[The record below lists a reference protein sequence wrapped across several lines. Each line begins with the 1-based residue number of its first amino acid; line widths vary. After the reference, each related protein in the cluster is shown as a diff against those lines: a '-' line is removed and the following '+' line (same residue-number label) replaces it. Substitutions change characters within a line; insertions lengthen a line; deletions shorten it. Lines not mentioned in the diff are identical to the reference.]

1 MKRPLL
7 IAALLAA
14 PIAVGGAVKAEPL
27 QMFNIQTPSAGV
39 VNFSGTGTANF
50 NQSLG
55 TNNSFNVGSSTNLG
69 VNASASSTSDY
80 TSTGSANLDL
90 AGTSRIQQTI
100 GTATSAFNTQ
110 TVSDSAASS
119 AANVAEDTVAS
130 SSTGESWSQ
139 SWEDSSSFGDNYT
152 YHDEYTDA
160 GGTTYHAGYYYDM
173 HPSDMGWDDTQHSV
187 SENYK
192 SVESYQEASEEAW
205 QEEYDEAYST
215 VFSDRFEEIS
225 SASASED
232 TSDSSTGTISGVF
245 STVNK
250 GAASTGLESS
260 SATDMIEQSASAA
273 ANSAVGGA
281 DFLSSDF
288 NSTNATVDP
297 TANGGTPSA
306 QYLADELAY
315 EEAYAEA
322 YASTYSDVMSSANSA
337 IENSSNSS
345 VEVKGIGVIADVNA
359 ASTSNFAASSEL
371 VGGAVRDGN
380 GNGNAS
386 AGANLATSSYANQS
400 NSTTAN
406 AFMQAFSGGGIGASV
421 TVDSARFDAASGK
434 VELTETTTYDATT
447 ATREV
452 DATVY
457 TTAE

>member
-80 TSTGSANLDL
+80 TSTGSATLDL

-152 YHDEYTDA
+152 YHEAYTDA
-160 GGTTYHAGYYYDM
+160 GGISYAAGYYYDM

-187 SENYK
+187 SENFK
-192 SVESYQEASEEAW
+192 SVEAYQEASEEAW
-205 QEEYDEAYST
+205 QEEYDEAYSK

-260 SATDMIEQSASAA
+260 SATDMIEQSATAA

-281 DFLSSDF
+281 DFLSSSF

-297 TANGGTPSA
+297 GDQATDT
-306 QYLADELAY
+306 YKADVLAY
-315 EEAYAEA
+315 EDAYAEA

-359 ASTSNFAASSEL
+359 SQTSTFVASSEL
-371 VGGAVRDGN
+371 VGGAIRDGN

-400 NSTTAN
+400 NSTTAS
-406 AFMQAFSGGGIGASV
+406 AFMQAFSGGGLPGSV
-421 TVDSARFDAASGK
+421 TVDSAEYNTQTGK
-434 VELTETTTYDATT
+434 VRLTETTAASTASRELDATT
-447 ATREV
+447 YS
-452 DATVY
+452 DA
-457 TTAE
+457 E

>member
-152 YHDEYTDA
+152 YHEEYTDA
-160 GGTTYHAGYYYDM
+160 GGNTYLAGYYYDM

-192 SVESYQEASEEAW
+192 SVEAYQEASEEAW
-205 QEEYDEAYST
+205 QEEYDEAYSK

-245 STVNK
+245 STINV
-250 GAASTGLESS
+250 GSAQTGLESS
-260 SATDMIEQSASAA
+260 SATEMVEQSATAA
-273 ANSAVGGA
+273 ANAAVGG
-281 DFLSSDF
+281 DSFLTSDF
-288 NSTNATVDP
+288 NSSNATVEPAIPDA
-297 TANGGTPSA
+297 T
-306 QYLADELAY
+306 YLADKLAY
-315 EEAYAEA
+315 EEAYADA
-322 YASTYSDVMSSANSA
+322 YASESSSVTAAANSA
-337 IENSSNSS
+337 IETSSNSS

-400 NSTTAN
+400 NSTTAS
-406 AFMQAFSGGGIGASV
+406 AFMQAFAGGGVTGTT
-421 TVDSARFDAASGK
+421 TVDSAAYDATTGNIQ
-434 VELTETTTYDATT
+434 LTETTTADPVTT
-447 ATREV
+447 TRELDQGV
-452 DATVY
+452 VSTY
-457 TTAE
+457 TSTAQ